1 MHLILITVA
10 LLLGNS
16 CATAQSRIDK
26 IVEEL
31 EEEGCDV
38 NKVVKRDPKT
48 KQVYSTVKSLTFY
61 SKDSK
66 YANRL
71 KEAFKKDAEN
81 AATETVSN
89 HGNNYTLIFRDG
101 KKRATYTLRISA
113 DSNSKVDK
121 LNPLVRLSIVIKDG
135 DSSDFD
141 WGTLNLDG
149 IESIRNLG
157 EFDWNNRIS
166 DSDIMTIV
174 QQAQREGLSHAQ
186 IVTKLLQK
194 GVKIDQI
201 RRLRGAV
208 QKADSVR
215 HAKRKEAEAIAK
227 AKRP

>member
-1 MHLILITVA
+1 MKAKHLILITVA

-81 AATETVSN
+81 AATEMVSN

-101 KKRATYTLRISA
+101 KKRATYTLSISA

-141 WGTLNLDG
+141 WGTLNHNG
-149 IESIRNLG
+149 IESLKDLG
-157 EFDWNNRIS
+157 EYDWNQFGDAMEKWGEKFGR
-166 DSDIMTIV
+166 DM
-174 QQAQREGLSHAQ
+174 EKWG
-186 IVTKLLQK
+186 
-194 GVKIDQI
+194 DQI
-201 RRLRGAV
+201 R
-208 QKADSVR
+208 QKADSIVR
-215 HAKRKEAEAIAK
+215 HKKRIEAEAIAR
-227 AKRP
+227 AKRTK